1 MNISVNPSPGF
12 RDHPEHGIS
21 ALPFDGVVVVTFGDV
36 IVASTERALLLR
48 EANHDPVFYIPFED
62 IYFEFLTASDTH
74 THCPFKGDASYWNA
88 SASGNATRDVMWA
101 YRSPFDEML
110 RIKDYG
116 AFYPNKVRI
125 EATPRGGETA
135 DL

>member
-1 MNISVNPSPGF
+1 MTAGHTITIAPADLHVTVTIDGETVAETDRPVLLDETGLPTRYYLRPEDVSV
-12 RDHPEHGIS
+12 E
-21 ALPFDGVVVVTFGDV
+21 
-36 IVASTERALLLR
+36 LR
-48 EANHDPVFYIPFED
+48 PTSF
-62 IYFEFLTASDTH
+62 S
-74 THCPFKGDASYWNA
+74 THCPFKGDASYWNV

-110 RIKDYG
+110 RIKDHG

-135 DL
+135 DI